1 MSKHVVVL
9 PAQILQ
15 NDTVI
20 SVSTASH
27 FPWRAATSTSLPEST
42 VPARQL
48 FWTASA
54 ESLRDFP
61 ERHRLTESHSK
72 LLLSCIGRSSVISAK
87 NVRSLWRSRSHR
99 TALPMENSIRT
110 GRFGIT
116 PHILDRLNVSPSKR
130 IYELSKGEFMK
141 LQICFSLAHH
151 PDFLILDE
159 PLEGFD
165 PVFRHEFLSLL
176 GELLD
181 QDMGIL
187 LSTHITEDV
196 DRLADYLLILENG
209 RLVECAPRESL
220 NDKYKEYTGKAAPRI
235 RDLLDLE
242 HTNGTRS
249 KDR

>member
-1 MSKHVVVL
+1 MSSFTCTNITKRYRHFCLDSISFSMESGYFYVL
-9 PAQILQ
+9 AGVNGSGKTTLLDCISGVSQGFSGETQI
-15 NDTVI
+15 DGI
-20 SVSTASH
+20 SFKASPVLYRQKLGYISEKCP
-27 FPWRAATSTSLPEST
+27 FFMEES
-42 VPARQL
+42 V
-48 FWTASA
+48 ASNGLTYG
-54 ESLRDFP
+54 EFYPDWSVRDY
-61 ERHRLTESHSK
+61 
-72 LLLSCIGRSSVISAK
+72 SAY
-87 NVRSLWRSRSHR
+87 
-99 TALPMENSIRT
+99 
-110 GRFGIT
+110 
-116 PHILDRLNVSPSKR
+116 LDRLNVSPSKR

-141 LQICFSLAHH
+141 LL
-151 PDFLILDE
+151 
-159 PLEGFD
+159 
-165 PVFRHEFLSLL
+165 LSLL

>member
-1 MSKHVVVL
+1 MSSFTCTNITKRYRHFCLDSISFSMESGYFYVL
-9 PAQILQ
+9 AGVNGSGKTTLLDCISGVSQGFSGETQI
-15 NDTVI
+15 DGI
-20 SVSTASH
+20 SFKASPVLYRQKLGYISEKCP
-27 FPWRAATSTSLPEST
+27 FFMEES
-42 VPARQL
+42 V
-48 FWTASA
+48 ASNGLTYG
-54 ESLRDFP
+54 EFYPDWSVRDY
-61 ERHRLTESHSK
+61 
-72 LLLSCIGRSSVISAK
+72 SAY
-87 NVRSLWRSRSHR
+87 
-99 TALPMENSIRT
+99 
-110 GRFGIT
+110 
-116 PHILDRLNVSPSKR
+116 LDRLNVSPSKR

-176 GELLD
+176 GGLLD

>member
-1 MSKHVVVL
+1 MEE
-9 PAQILQ
+9 
-15 NDTVI
+15 
-20 SVSTASH
+20 SVASNGLTYGE
-27 FPWRAATSTSLPEST
+27 FYPDWSVRDY
-42 VPARQL
+42 
-48 FWTASA
+48 SA
-54 ESLRDFP
+54 Y
-61 ERHRLTESHSK
+61 
-72 LLLSCIGRSSVISAK
+72 
-87 NVRSLWRSRSHR
+87 
-99 TALPMENSIRT
+99 
-110 GRFGIT
+110 
-116 PHILDRLNVSPSKR
+116 LDRLNVSPSKR

>member
-1 MSKHVVVL
+1 MESGYFYVL
-9 PAQILQ
+9 AGVNGSGKTTLLDCISGVSQGFSGETQI
-15 NDTVI
+15 DGI
-20 SVSTASH
+20 SFKASPVLYRQKLGYISEKCP
-27 FPWRAATSTSLPEST
+27 FFMEES
-42 VPARQL
+42 V
-48 FWTASA
+48 ASNGLTYG
-54 ESLRDFP
+54 EFYPDWSVRDY
-61 ERHRLTESHSK
+61 
-72 LLLSCIGRSSVISAK
+72 SAY
-87 NVRSLWRSRSHR
+87 
-99 TALPMENSIRT
+99 
-110 GRFGIT
+110 
-116 PHILDRLNVSPSKR
+116 LDRLNVSPSKR